1 MAKSSEPKTFE
12 QAMAKLDE
20 IVTAMQNNELALED
34 ALNAYKEGSKLV
46 QFCQKKLTD
55 VETQLKMFDG
65 NELVDLPEDI
75 QKNAE

>member
-1 MAKSSEPKTFE
+1 MAKSTPPKTFE

-20 IVTAMQNNELALED
+20 IVAAMQNNELPLED

-55 VETQLKMFDG
+55 VETQLKMFDN
-65 NELVDLPEDI
+65 NELVDLPEDL

>member
-20 IVTAMQNNELALED
+20 IVAAMQNNELALED

-55 VETQLKMFDG
+55 VETQLKMFDN
-65 NELVDLPEDI
+65 NELVDLPEDL